1 VNRVIPTLAA
11 IAELRLRNQRLSG
24 GPRRRPADVV
34 AWLGAVQAQEYP
46 AARWGLALR
55 MREGTTDAAIRR
67 AVDEGQ
73 LLRIHVMR
81 PTWHFVTPADA
92 RWMLELTSARVHRTM
107 STYYRQSGL
116 DGELLARSTAIF
128 ERALG
133 EGRALTRPEL
143 GAQLARKGIV
153 AKGIRLALMTVYAEL
168 EGVIC
173 SGPYRGKQLTYAPLA
188 DRAPRTA
195 RLSRDEAIGELTRRY
210 FRSHG
215 PATIRDFVWWSG
227 LPTSDAK
234 RGLEI
239 NRAKKE
245 VIDGLSYWYQGA
257 GLKARTTRAAGLK
270 VRTTAVSVVQAFRPA
285 NRVHLLPIYDEYLVA
300 YRDRLAVP
308 HAAAS
313 VRSSAGKVVSF
324 QHALVIGGQ
333 VTGSWKAKGS
343 TIEVFPLRKLSAAER
358 RGVDEA
364 EARFKE
370 FMNAPDA

>member
-1 VNRVIPTLAA
+1 MNIA
-11 IAELRLRNQRLSG
+11 IARRRLRNQCLSHG
-24 GPRRRPADVV
+24 ARGRPEDVV

-55 MREGTTDAAIRR
+55 MREGTTDATIRR

-92 RWMLELTSARVHRTM
+92 PWMLDLTAARVHRTM
-107 STYYRQSGL
+107 ATYHRRSGL
-116 DGELLARSTAIF
+116 DARLLARATAIF

-153 AKGIRLALMTVYAEL
+153 AKGVRLALMTVYAEL

-195 RLSRDEAIGELTRRY
+195 RLSPDEAIGELTLRY

-227 LPTSDAK
+227 LTAADAK

-239 NRAKKE
+239 NRARKE
-245 VIDGLSYWYQGA
+245 VVDELAYWSLEA
-257 GLKARTTRAAGLK
+257 DLK
-270 VRTTAVSVVQAFRPA
+270 VRTPPASLVQAFRPA
-285 NRVHLLPIYDEYLVA
+285 DRVHLLPIYDEYLVA

-308 HAAAS
+308 RAAAS
-313 VRSSAGKVVSF
+313 ARSSAGKVASF

-333 VTGSWKAKGS
+333 VAGTWRAKGS
-343 TIEVFPLRKLSAAER
+343 TIDVVALRGLSAAER

-370 FMNAPDA
+370 FMNGPEA

>member
-1 VNRVIPTLAA
+1 MCSAGLQARFVNRVIPTLAA

-24 GPRRRPADVV
+24 GPRRRPEDVV

-92 RWMLELTSARVHRTM
+92 RWMLELTSARVLRTM
-107 STYYRQSGL
+107 STYYRHSGL

-153 AKGIRLALMTVYAEL
+153 AKGVRLALMTVYAEL

-234 RGLEI
+234 RGLDI

-257 GLKARTTRAAGLK
+257 GLKA
-270 VRTTAVSVVQAFRPA
+270 RTTAVSVVQAFRPA

-308 HAAAS
+308 RAAAS

-370 FMNAPDA
+370 FMNGPDA